1 MPVQKSSPDMVRR
14 AFDALGGTKEAAR
27 RMGVVYVSAHQW
39 ANGICELPI
48 LRAIQL
54 EQLTNGQ
61 VRADQMRPDA
71 ADAMAYLRG
80 KH

>member
-1 MPVQKSSPDMVRR
+1 MPVRKSCPEAVRQ
-14 AFDALGGTKEAAR
+14 AFDALGGTSKAAR
-27 RMGVVYVSAHQW
+27 QMGVVYVSAHQW
-39 ANGICELPI
+39 VKGICELPI

-80 KH
+80 QP

>member
-1 MPVQKSSPDMVRR
+1 
-14 AFDALGGTKEAAR
+14 
-27 RMGVVYVSAHQW
+27 MGVVYVSAHQW
-39 ANGICELPI
+39 VKGICELPI